1 MSTTEVLTG
10 NQAAALGVK
19 MSRPDVIAAY
29 PITPQSGL
37 VEYLGQLVVGGQ
49 LDSVMSEVE
58 SEHSAMSLLSG
69 ASLAGARTFT
79 ATSSQGL
86 ALMYEPYFRAST
98 LRLPVVMAVV
108 NREMISPQTV
118 WGGPQDSLTL
128 RDAGWIQLYVEDN
141 QEIFDTIIQAFRIA
155 EDPRVLLPVNVC
167 YDGFYLSHLTEAIS
181 VPPAE
186 DIDAF
191 LPPYQSQHIRLDP
204 DNVMSV
210 DPLTPG
216 HLLMEYRQR
225 HMAAHQ
231 AALDVIAAV
240 DAEWGRLTGRS
251 WGGLISCYELEDA
264 QTVMVTLGSMSGA
277 AREAVRLARQEGQR
291 VGLVRLRSLR
301 PFPRQALEHCL
312 KGKKAVVVVDRNVSF
327 GYNTGI
333 TYQEVRGAMASH
345 MPPAF
350 NVISGLGGED
360 ITVEMFCDIIAQ
372 LENVA
377 QGGRVPESVQW
388 SFNPERTG
396 DR

>member
-1 MSTTEVLTG
+1 MSIEVLTG
-10 NQAAALGVK
+10 NQAAALAVK

-37 VEYLGQLVVGGQ
+37 VEYLGQMVVGGE
-49 LDSVMSEVE
+49 LDAVMSEVE
-58 SEHSAMSLLSG
+58 SEHSAMSLLTG
-69 ASLAGARTFT
+69 ASLAGGRTFT

-86 ALMYEPYFRAST
+86 ALMYEPYFRTST

-141 QEIFDTIIQAFRIA
+141 QEIFDTMIQAFRIA

-167 YDGFYLSHLTEAIS
+167 YDGFYLSHLTEAIDA
-181 VPPAE
+181 PPQAAVDE
-186 DIDAF
+186 F
-191 LPPYQSQHIRLDP
+191 LPPYRSEHIRLDP
-204 DNVMSV
+204 QNVMSV

-231 AALDVIAAV
+231 EALDVIAEA
-240 DAEWGRLTGRS
+240 DQEWSRLTGRS
-251 WGGLISCYELEDA
+251 WGGLLQTYQLEDA
-264 QTVMVTLGSMSGA
+264 EAVMVTLGSMSGA
-277 AREAVRLARQEGQR
+277 AREAVRQARKQGMR
-291 VGLVRLRSLR
+291 VGLLRLRSLR
-301 PFPRQALEHCL
+301 PFPLQALQAGL
-312 KGKKAVVVVDRNVSF
+312 KGKEAVAVVDRNVSF

-360 ITVEMFCDIIAQ
+360 ITVEMFSDIIEK
-372 LENVA
+372 LMGVA
-377 QGGRVPESVQW
+377 RGGPLPTETLW
-388 SFNPERTG
+388 SFNPQRTG